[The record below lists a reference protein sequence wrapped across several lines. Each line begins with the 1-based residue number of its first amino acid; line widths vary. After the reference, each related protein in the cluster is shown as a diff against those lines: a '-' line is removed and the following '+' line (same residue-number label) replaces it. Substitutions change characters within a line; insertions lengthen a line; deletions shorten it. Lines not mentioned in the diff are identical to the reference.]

1 MLTNRALHLEVIL
14 KFFNAFK
21 PLYIEMKELMGVNSA
36 CSYMIGRSLV
46 FFLSLHPVEVRN
58 MLSSACNPKCARVWN
73 RALITGSLSP
83 HPSDDEFEGAVPVS
97 CDQYGG
103 GEAPVPSHGAAP
115 VPFHGGCSDD
125 SGQASLP
132 AIFPGGNVASPCS
145 GNEAAAHVHGDRG
158 SSREQ
163 STVISDC
170 VAAPRDDIPV
180 AAPRDDIPVA
190 APPHIPVAAP
200 RDDIPVAAPRDIPV
214 AAPRD
219 IPVAAPRDDI
229 PVAAPRDIPVAA
241 PPHIPVAAL
250 RDTPVA
256 APPHIPVA
264 APRDGRSEDTSAA
277 GIASSPA
284 EYLVLIQFLRETSLL
299 LVGYAIVWFSKF
311 LGVKMSDSD

>member
-58 MLSSACNPKCARVWN
+58 MPSSACNPKCARVWN
-73 RALITGSLSP
+73 RALATGSLSP

-97 CDQYGG
+97 CDEYGG
-103 GEAPVPSHGAAP
+103 GEAPVPSHGAP
-115 VPFHGGCSDD
+115 VPFRGGCSDD

-145 GNEAAAHVHGDRG
+145 GNEAAADVHGG

-170 VAAPRDDIPV
+170 VAAPRVIPVAAPRDDFPVAAPRVIPVAAPRVIPVAAPCDDIPV
-180 AAPRDDIPVA
+180 AAPRV
-190 APPHIPVAAP
+190 IPVAAP
-200 RDDIPVAAPRDIPV
+200 RDDIPVAAPRDI
-214 AAPRD
+214 
-219 IPVAAPRDDI
+219 
-229 PVAAPRDIPVAA
+229 
-241 PPHIPVAAL
+241 
-250 RDTPVA
+250 PVA

-284 EYLVLIQFLRETSLL
+284 EYLVLIQFLHETSLL